1 MADNKEISFE
11 EAVARLENIVGDLEK
26 GNCGLDKS
34 LELFEEGILL
44 VKECSG
50 KLDAAAQ
57 KVKILT
63 ENGEETFA
71 SPTGGE

>member
-1 MADNKEISFE
+1 MAEKKDISFE
-11 EAVARLENIVGDLEK
+11 EAIERLESIVGDLEK

-57 KVKILT
+57 KVKVLT
-63 ENGEETFA
+63 ENGEVPFDA
-71 SPTGGE
+71 PGAGE